1 MIQND
6 IKDLLTTA
14 KDMLRENIDTVPA
27 HGCRREEVLEV
38 VTQIENIIIAHGINI
53 QGAFEIECKPV
64 SIRRCSMY
72 VDWETESDEF
82 GHVVHK
88 ESYYCRQPAV
98 SYTKPF
104 SDELNVYW
112 CAEHKDKLLVGSGYC
127 EGEVSH
133 ICRYDPDEVFF
144 ELELTQVPV
153 DMDSFGDKIR

>member
-53 QGAFEIECKPV
+53 QGVLNCEPV

-72 VDWETESDEF
+72 VDWETQTDKF

-88 ESYYCRQPAV
+88 KSYYCRQPAV
-98 SYTKPF
+98 AYTKPF
-104 SDELNVYW
+104 SDELNIYW
-112 CAEHKDKLLVGSGYC
+112 CSEHKDYYEDTEPFSDG
-127 EGEVSH
+127 
-133 ICRYDPDEVFF
+133 RYEPNQMFF

-153 DMDSFGDKIR
+153 DMNSFGDKIR

>member
-38 VTQIENIIIAHGINI
+38 VTQIENIIIAHGINT
-53 QGAFEIECKPV
+53 QGAIECEPV
-64 SIRRCSMY
+64 SIRRCSIY
-72 VDWETESDEF
+72 VDWEIE
-82 GHVVHK
+82 K
-88 ESYYCRQPAV
+88 ESYYCRQPAAW
-98 SYTKPF
+98 YTNPF
-104 SDELNVYW
+104 SDELNIYW
-112 CAEHKDKLLVGSGYC
+112 CTEHKDYSEGS
-127 EGEVSH
+127 EFISN
-133 ICRYDPDEVFF
+133 RYDPDQVFF

>member
-64 SIRRCSMY
+64 SIRRCSIY
-72 VDWETESDEF
+72 VDWEIETDEF
-82 GHVVHK
+82 GHTVHK

-98 SYTKPF
+98 WYTKPF
-104 SDELNVYW
+104 SDELNIYW
-112 CAEHKDKLLVGSGYC
+112 CTEHKDYSEGS
-127 EGEVSH
+127 EFISN
-133 ICRYDPDEVFF
+133 RYDPDQVFF
-144 ELELTQVPV
+144 DLELTQVPV

>member
-53 QGAFEIECKPV
+53 QGAIECEPV

-72 VDWETESDEF
+72 VDWETQ
-82 GHVVHK
+82 
-88 ESYYCRQPAV
+88 R
-98 SYTKPF
+98 
-104 SDELNVYW
+104 
-112 CAEHKDKLLVGSGYC
+112 
-127 EGEVSH
+127 
-133 ICRYDPDEVFF
+133 
-144 ELELTQVPV
+144 
-153 DMDSFGDKIR
+153 

>member
-53 QGAFEIECKPV
+53 QGVLNCEPV

-72 VDWETESDEF
+72 VDWETQTDKF

-88 ESYYCRQPAV
+88 KSYHCRQPAV
-98 SYTKPF
+98 WYTKPF
-104 SDELNVYW
+104 SDELNIYW
-112 CAEHKDKLLVGSGYC
+112 CTEHKGTDYISN
-127 EGEVSH
+127 
-133 ICRYDPDEVFF
+133 RYDPDQVFF